1 MGRAG
6 CFFCFFFCFV
16 FCFFSLVRNVCYM
29 GGVDELYY
37 DYKALLIFIGTKIHI
52 MQRRMCLH
60 AVLIFT

>member
-6 CFFCFFFCFV
+6 CFFFF
-16 FCFFSLVRNVCYM
+16 FFSLVRNVCYM
-29 GGVDELYY
+29 LCGVDELYY